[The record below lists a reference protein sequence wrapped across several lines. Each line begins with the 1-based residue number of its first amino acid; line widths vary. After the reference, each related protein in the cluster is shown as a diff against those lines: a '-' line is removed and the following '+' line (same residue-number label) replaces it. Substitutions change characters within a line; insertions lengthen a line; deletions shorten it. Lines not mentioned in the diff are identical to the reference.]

1 MKTLLMAAATFAA
14 LMAPA
19 LAQHPRMGNLAG
31 ISLAIGSRDT
41 HPPHPYLA
49 MLRPPPAAGMD
60 REWRSLAASVQPLPA
75 LRLVAGFGERERGHT
90 VFGSDAG
97 ASWVVGANYSI
108 SRGLFQLGYARN
120 TPQRLVPARRL
131 SIGYEYPL
139 SRHATL
145 FADASHRKAEQ
156 SVRYY
161 GIGLRT
167 SY

>member
-14 LMAPA
+14 LTAPA
-19 LAQHPRMGNLAG
+19 LAQHPRMDNLAG
-31 ISLAIGSRDT
+31 MSLAIGSRDT
-41 HPPHPYLA
+41 HRPPPHLA
-49 MLRPPPAAGMD
+49 MLRAPPAGGMD
-60 REWRSLAASVQPLPA
+60 REWWSLAAAVQPLPA
-75 LRLVAGFGERERGHT
+75 LKLIAGYGERERSHT
-90 VFGSDAG
+90 AFASDAG
-97 ASWVVGANYSI
+97 ASWVVAANYSI

-120 TPQRLVPARRL
+120 APQRLVPARRL

-145 FADASHRKAEQ
+145 FADATHRKAEQ